1 MCPTFVCP
9 QIPACPGRLG
19 QPWVFVL
26 YNADEAQLWHQR
38 WLIGRFRAYSAST
51 CLAACL
57 VWGLL
62 LIDAAGSASD
72 RGGAA
77 EALPREATR
86 PRRPREVPQMAM
98 SLPRSYAKA
107 FTLRQPIVRAT

>member
-98 SLPRSYAKA
+98 SLPRNYAKA
-107 FTLRQPIVRAT
+107 VTLRLPIVRPT